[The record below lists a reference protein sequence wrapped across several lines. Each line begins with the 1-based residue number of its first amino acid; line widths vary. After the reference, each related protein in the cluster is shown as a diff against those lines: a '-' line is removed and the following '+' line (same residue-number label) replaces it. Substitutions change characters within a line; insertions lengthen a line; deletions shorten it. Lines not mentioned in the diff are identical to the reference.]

1 MPLGSHRILRSAL
14 PLLQEASEISD
25 NLNLPEGSSRLKC
38 ALVRIQI

>member
-1 MPLGSHRILRSAL
+1 MPLSSHRILSSPL
-14 PLLQEASEISD
+14 PLQEASEISD